1 MTTGAWIMLLLT
13 WSTVASVAIYLVI
26 RVLATPPRG
35 DD

>member
-13 WSTVASVAIYLVI
+13 WSVVAGVSIYLVA